1 MEHIYSLYSVVNKRK
16 LDSQSTF
23 ACLVDA
29 KKAFDTVNRDCLW
42 YKLLMMGMGCS
53 MQ

>member
-16 LDSQSTF
+16 LDRQSTF
-23 ACLVDA
+23 ACFVDA
-29 KKAFDTVNRDCLW
+29 KKMILLIGM
-42 YKLLMMGMGCS
+42 YKLLMMGIGGKSS

>member
-23 ACLVDA
+23 ACFVDE
-29 KKAFDTVNRDCLW
+29 KR
-42 YKLLMMGMGCS
+42 LLILLIGIACGTNY
-53 MQ
+53 